1 MNSLE
6 YTSIQRFKL
15 AMRALLGG
23 TFLPVQRTCKKKA
36 KFSYRFSDP
45 GRTGTL
51 RALVITCDR
60 RRYFKND
67 SQPTAIIIE
76 DGDIEHSG
84 TLIIMKKCFFHWL
97 TVVAVN

>member
-6 YTSIQRFKL
+6 YTNIQGFKL
-15 AMRALLGG
+15 AMRAWLGG

-51 RALVITCDR
+51 RALDITVCV
-60 RRYFKND
+60 
-67 SQPTAIIIE
+67 TAQKT
-76 DGDIEHSG
+76 DWG
-84 TLIIMKKCFFHWL
+84 KA
-97 TVVAVN
+97 VVTD